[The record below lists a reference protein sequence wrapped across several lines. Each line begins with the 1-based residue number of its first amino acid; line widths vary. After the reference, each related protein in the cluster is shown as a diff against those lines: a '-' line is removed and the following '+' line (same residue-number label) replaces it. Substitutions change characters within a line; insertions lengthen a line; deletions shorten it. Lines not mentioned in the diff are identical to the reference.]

1 MSEKGEGQTAI
12 ALLTYRLGAALLDLI
27 ANGLGNALGID
38 AEAHP
43 IEQVLAHRGVDEH
56 GARVIEDSLQVGIQ
70 VNQQQSQTRI
80 ILADLQHR
88 LQRDQIQ
95 G

>member
-1 MSEKGEGQTAI
+1 MSKEGEGQTAV

-43 IEQVLAHRGVDEH
+43 IEQVLTYRGVHEH
-56 GARVIEDSLQVGIQ
+56 GAWVIKDSLQIGIQ
-70 VNQQQSQTRI
+70 VNQQQSQAWI

-88 LQRDQIQ
+88 LQREQVQ